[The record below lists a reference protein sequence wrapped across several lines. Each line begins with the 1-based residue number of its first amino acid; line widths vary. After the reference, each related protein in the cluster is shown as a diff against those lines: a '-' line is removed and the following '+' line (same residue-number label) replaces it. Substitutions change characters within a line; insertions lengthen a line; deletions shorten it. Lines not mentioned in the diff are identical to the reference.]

1 MNPAPPVT
9 KSIQGLL
16 VLDGL
21 HLPQSAGSRNL
32 GIGQCGRR
40 SRPNFSIRPFSVLDR
55 VSAAGYRL
63 RTDYNMNAYSDTQP
77 ARTRS
82 QDSPILLVPY
92 MWIGDFV
99 RCHSVVKLLR
109 SRYPHRPIDVL
120 TTTLCAP
127 LLDYMPGVR
136 KGIVCDLPRKQLA
149 LSQHR
154 ALARRI
160 AAERYGSALV
170 MPRTWKSALAP
181 FLAGIPE
188 RTGFAGE
195 LRFGLLNDIR
205 FGEKQLP
212 RMIDR
217 CGALALPKGAA
228 PPPDWP
234 KPELSVPAADAA
246 EWRNRRGLSADG
258 RPVIALAPGAVGPSK
273 RWTSFAELARR
284 LAAGGNSIWVLGS
297 PAEAPLAA
305 EIVAA
310 AGPAAAD
317 LTSPD
322 LRNAILA
329 LKLAAVCVSN
339 DSGLV
344 HVAAAIGTPTVG
356 IFGPTS
362 PWHWA
367 PLNPLA
373 AIIETVTELPC
384 RPCHKPTCRL
394 LHHRC
399 MRDIPADQ
407 VLPAVEHALHRVA
420 VPT

>member
-1 MNPAPPVT
+1 MNDN
-9 KSIQGLL
+9 SQLN
-16 VLDGL
+16 
-21 HLPQSAGSRNL
+21 SA
-32 GIGQCGRR
+32 
-40 SRPNFSIRPFSVLDR
+40 
-55 VSAAGYRL
+55 
-63 RTDYNMNAYSDTQP
+63 
-77 ARTRS
+77 
-82 QDSPILLVPY
+82 QDSPILLIPY

-99 RCHSVVKLLR
+99 RCHSVVKLLKG
-109 SRYPHRPIDVL
+109 RYPRREIDVL

-136 KGIVCDLPRKQLA
+136 KGVVCDLPRRRLA

-154 ALARRI
+154 ALSVRLRAQ
-160 AAERYGSALV
+160 RYSSAYV

-181 FLAGIPE
+181 MLAGIPE
-188 RTGFAGE
+188 RVGFAGE
-195 LRFGLLNDIR
+195 MRFGLLNDIR
-205 FGEKQLP
+205 FGERKLP

-217 CGALALPKGAA
+217 CGMLALPKGAA
-228 PPPDWP
+228 LPADWP
-234 KPELSVPAADAA
+234 KPELVVPAEAA
-246 EWRNRRGLSADG
+246 AQWRAKSGLPDDG
-258 RPVIALAPGAVGPSK
+258 RPVVAFAPGAVGPSK
-273 RWTSFAELARR
+273 RWTYFGELAQKLTAEG
-284 LAAGGNSIWVLGS
+284 LAVWVLGS
-297 PAEAPLAA
+297 PTEAPLAA

-310 AGPAAAD
+310 AGPTARD

-329 LKLAAVCVSN
+329 LKCASAAVSN

-373 AIIETVTELPC
+373 AIIETMTDVPC

-394 LHHRC
+394 VHHRC
-399 MRDIPADQ
+399 MRDIPASQ
-407 VLPAVEHALHRVA
+407 VLPAVHRALARQPA
-420 VPT
+420 PA